1 MGFLALLLAAPLAA
15 APAPPAPDHALA
27 RALLKE
33 LVEIDTTESA
43 GNVTR
48 AAEAVAARLRAAG
61 LPEGDVVVDGP
72 APRKKNLVA
81 RLRGTGKRPPILFL
95 AHLDVVEARR
105 SDWSPDLDPFKLNER
120 DGFFYGRGTSDVKH
134 GAAILV
140 TTLIDL
146 RRTGFAPDRDLILA
160 LTADEEGGDSNG
172 VAWLLEKHRAW
183 IDSAYCVNTDGGD
196 FQERHGKKRL
206 AAIQASEKLFVSVD
220 LTARD
225 AGGHSSM
232 PGKENAIGRLAAA
245 VTRLG
250 TYTFPAALNDVTRGT
265 FERMA
270 PLESGAL
277 AADLSAVARTPPDRG
292 ALERLSASPYFN
304 ALLRTTCVPTLVAGG
319 HAENALPQLAKA
331 TVNCRV
337 LPGEAPE
344 SVRKEIERVVADPAV
359 AVTFTREP
367 RPASP
372 PSGLLPELVRA
383 VERTAG
389 AMWPGLPVVPVMETG
404 GTDGAWL
411 RPAGIPTF
419 GVSGVFIDMDDVR
432 AHGKDERVGVAAFD
446 EGLEFYERLVRE
458 LATGR

>member
-1 MGFLALLLAAPLAA
+1 MGLFALLLAARFAA
-15 APAPPAPDHALA
+15 APAPPDHALA

-33 LVEIDTTESA
+33 LVEIDTTDST
-43 GNVTR
+43 GDVTR

-61 LPEGDVVVDGP
+61 FPAGDVRVDGP

-81 RLRGTGKRPPILFL
+81 RLRGTGRRPPILFL

-105 SDWSPDLDPFKLNER
+105 SDWSPDLDPFKLTER

-134 GAAILV
+134 GAAILA

-146 RRTGFAPDRDLILA
+146 RRASFVPDRDVILA
-160 LTADEEGGDSNG
+160 LTADEEGGESNG
-172 VAWLLEKHRAW
+172 VAWLLEKQRGW
-183 IDSAYCVNTDGGD
+183 IDAAYCVNTDGGD
-196 FQERHGKKRL
+196 FQERHGKRRL

-220 LTARD
+220 LTSRD

-245 VTRLG
+245 VTRLEAF
-250 TYTFPAALNDVTRGT
+250 TFPAALNDVTRGT
-265 FERMA
+265 FARMA
-270 PLESGAL
+270 PLEGGPL
-277 AADLSAVARTPPDRG
+277 AADLSAVARIPPDRG

-337 LPGEAPE
+337 LPGEEPE
-344 SVRKEIERVVADPAV
+344 SVRKAIERAVADPSV

-367 RPASP
+367 RAASP
-372 PSGLLPELVRA
+372 PSTLLPELVRA
-383 VERTAG
+383 VEKTAG

-419 GVSGVFIDMDDVR
+419 GVSGVFLDMDDVR
-432 AHGKDERVGVAAFD
+432 AHGRDERIGVAAFD
-446 EGLEFYERLVRE
+446 EGLVFYEKLVRE